1 MIYSHRGIRY
11 ESNCESILN
20 DFIDEHGDDAIIG
33 LEWSLARNPGE
44 WFPIEG
50 TQLYMA
56 RTQRPVIRMFFTFD
70 DSVVSV
76 HAIDTE

>member
-11 ESNCESILN
+11 EPDCESTLN
-20 DFIDEHGDDAIIG
+20 DFIEEFGDEAIIG

-44 WFPIEG
+44 WFRIEG
-50 TQLYMA
+50 TELYMA
-56 RTQRPVIRMFFTFD
+56 RTQRPVIRMYFTFD

-76 HAIDTE
+76 LAIDTE